1 MSDAG
6 GITNFNSFSHG
17 QMRSMV
23 EGMDSGSVMAASDP
37 WRRASDSL
45 KQIRTALNTASA
57 DATSSWEGTTSD
69 AFYTKMS
76 GLANSVN
83 SAASYANDAA
93 VAMQMMAEAID
104 AAKQDMPEEPSF
116 LDKLG
121 DGISDAAKSTVGV
134 TDEDTRTTVT
144 EEKKAQAV
152 AVMQTL
158 SLKYRAATQFLKP
171 PPAGFIDEDYRDL
184 PASDS
189 GGASALAGLIM
200 GGGMGFA
207 SAQGSTGASS
217 STRASAQSPRQ
228 TSVTSPKVSPA
239 PKTDSGITGG
249 TANPAP
255 NPKAPS
261 GSATGIDGIAGG
273 GRAGGSAGA
282 GGPGGTGVISGGGS
296 GRGGSGLS
304 GTGTFDG
311 LPIGGSA
318 GGSGAGRGA
327 GGGLGSGTTGRGG
340 SAFGSSGMGESGAA
354 GGGRGA
360 GGRSGSL
367 TRRGG
372 GVVGEAGEG
381 GSRRGAFTEGGS
393 GLGRGRGGS
402 GQGAAGQGHGMPGAG
417 QAGKKDKKK
426 GKDRPD
432 YLVEDEETW
441 VSGDHVNPNVV
452 E

>member
-104 AAKQDMPEEPSF
+104 TAKQDMPEEPSF

-171 PPAGFIDEDYRDL
+171 PQAIRDDNVRDL
-184 PASDS
+184 QPSDS

-200 GGGMGFA
+200 GGGMGFVG
-207 SAQGSTGASS
+207 AQSS
-217 STRASAQSPRQ
+217 SGTATTTRTSARTPSQSA
-228 TSVTSPKVSPA
+228 VTSPRGTASA
-239 PKTDSGITGG
+239 KTDSGITGG

-255 NPKAPS
+255 NPKAPG

-273 GRAGGSAGA
+273 GRAGGSTGT
-282 GGPGGTGVISGGGS
+282 GGPGGTGVIGGGGS

-304 GTGTFDG
+304 GAGTFDG
-311 LPIGGSA
+311 VPMAGSA
-318 GGSGAGRGA
+318 GGSGVGRGA
-327 GGGLGSGTTGRGG
+327 GGGLGSGATGRGG

-367 TRRGG
+367 SRRGG

-393 GLGRGRGGS
+393 GLGRGRGGG
-402 GQGAAGQGHGMPGAG
+402 GQGAAGQGQGMPGAG